1 MNESK
6 RAPSGRVSRQPVG
19 LRNRLAGVTKEPGY
33 VYRYVNDEDD
43 RVAICEAAGYEFVDN
58 SAINLNSHRRLNE
71 PAVEGAKAL
80 VSVGGGKKAFLMRIR
95 EDWYKEDQNAKLKQV
110 RETQE
115 AMKYKDKNEYGLS
128 GSISIGDKTE

>member
-19 LRNRLAGVTKEPGY
+19 LRNRLAGINKEPGY

-43 RVAICEAAGYEFVDN
+43 RVALFEKAGYEFVDN
-58 SAINLNSHRRLNE
+58 SALNLNSHRRLSE
-71 PAVEGAKAL
+71 PTIEGAKAQ
-80 VSVGGGKKAFLMRIR
+80 VSVGGGKKAFLMRIK
-95 EDWYKEDQNAKLKQV
+95 EDWYKEDQDAKLKQV

-115 AMKYKDKNEYGLS
+115 AMKHKDKNEYGLS
-128 GSISIGDKTE
+128 GSISIGNKPE